1 MRQCPD
7 CEEKDRVVIAGKIFC
22 ANCGTPW
29 QPTDSNEEATYK
41 QKVGLGGSVSSP
53 SADGSV
59 AQTNTSDTISTSAP
73 TDHQSATQVPQ
84 PEPVAVSAPPTP
96 VAPPPA
102 PPQTSSE
109 PVVPPA
115 VLETPTPAPE
125 VSPIEVAS
133 TAPPVPAVSTS
144 ASAAPVPTPPPS
156 VPAPPTTASA
166 PLPPV
171 PAPVAPVP
179 APVSNT
185 VQAPTVSSS
194 PTAEPQS
201 RIGAEIHSLDAK
213 DESILSDAQIKEMAA
228 IASPPPTPNPLP
240 TPVVTPPPAPSA
252 PQPPVV
258 ASPATNGRVLNDI
271 VAPSAGSTTAPAIV
285 EAIPSQPPSTPP
297 SSADSSSATTTV
309 AGVTMSREDALK
321 LALGDSAVSE
331 VTQKSGP
338 ARPTAVVM
346 TVVGLALLGVFLWQ
360 VNAND
365 INVKIASLRSGL
377 SASVPGFV
385 PGGWGKAQSLK
396 SGDGNVSYELEKDG
410 KTLKVEQQKSDW
422 DSQAVLEQYVLKHA
436 TDYLALQSQGL
447 TIYVFGNNQAAWV
460 NQGTLY
466 TLSGDHGIDQDDIIR
481 MATSL

>member
-1 MRQCPD
+1 
-7 CEEKDRVVIAGKIFC
+7 
-22 ANCGTPW
+22 
-29 QPTDSNEEATYK
+29 
-41 QKVGLGGSVSSP
+41 
-53 SADGSV
+53 
-59 AQTNTSDTISTSAP
+59 
-73 TDHQSATQVPQ
+73 
-84 PEPVAVSAPPTP
+84 
-96 VAPPPA
+96 
-102 PPQTSSE
+102 
-109 PVVPPA
+109 
-115 VLETPTPAPE
+115 
-125 VSPIEVAS
+125 
-133 TAPPVPAVSTS
+133 
-144 ASAAPVPTPPPS
+144 
-156 VPAPPTTASA
+156 
-166 PLPPV
+166 
-171 PAPVAPVP
+171 
-179 APVSNT
+179 
-185 VQAPTVSSS
+185 
-194 PTAEPQS
+194 
-201 RIGAEIHSLDAK
+201 
-213 DESILSDAQIKEMAA
+213 MAA
-228 IASPPPTPNPLP
+228 IASPPPTPDRQSI
-240 TPVVTPPPAPSA
+240 PVVTPASTELAPAPSA

>member
-29 QPTDSNEEATYK
+29 QPTDSNEEVAYK

-59 AQTNTSDTISTSAP
+59 AQTNTSDTVATSAP
-73 TDHQSATQVPQ
+73 TDPQSVVQVPQ
-84 PEPVAVSAPPTP
+84 PESATTLIPPTP
-96 VAPPPA
+96 VAPSPT
-102 PPQTSSE
+102 PPQVLPESATL
-109 PVVPPA
+109 PA
-115 VLETPTPAPE
+115 VLETSMPAPQTSSV
-125 VSPIEVAS
+125 VSAT
-133 TAPPVPAVSTS
+133 TAI
-144 ASAAPVPTPPPS
+144 PTPPVSVSAPVAPAPTPPPSPS
-156 VPAPPTTASA
+156 VPAPPA
-166 PLPPV
+166 PAI
-171 PAPVAPVP
+171 APVAPVSPP
-179 APVSNT
+179 ASST
-185 VQAPTVSSS
+185 VQAPTISSS
-194 PTAEPQS
+194 STAEPQS
-201 RIGAEIHSLDAK
+201 RIGAEIHSLDSK
-213 DESILSDAQIKEMAA
+213 DESVLSDAQIKEMAA
-228 IASPPPTPNPLP
+228 ITSPPPTPNPP
-240 TPVVTPPPAPSA
+240 PAPVMAPTPPPAPSA

-271 VAPSAGSTTAPAIV
+271 VAPSASSTVAPAIV
-285 EAIPSQPPSTPP
+285 EAIPSQPSSISSPP
-297 SSADSSSATTTV
+297 TNSPSATTTV

-331 VTQKSGP
+331 VAQKSGP

-410 KTLKVEQQKSDW
+410 KTLKIEQQKSDW